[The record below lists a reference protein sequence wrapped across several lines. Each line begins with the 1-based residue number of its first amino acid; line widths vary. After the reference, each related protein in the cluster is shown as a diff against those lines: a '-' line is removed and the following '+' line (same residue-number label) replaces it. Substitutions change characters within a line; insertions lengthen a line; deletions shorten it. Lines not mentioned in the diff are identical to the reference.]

1 VSEILQPGAND
12 VWVIKRQGK
21 KDLLLPFIDD
31 VILSVDIAGNQV
43 TVEIP
48 EGLDD

>member
-1 VSEILQPGAND
+1 LKFYSQNKTSGSSSVK
-12 VWVIKRQGK
+12 V

-31 VILSVDIAGNQV
+31 VILSVDIAENQV